1 MTTITRIVVLAMAYA
16 LASVAVC
23 QEPPCRAYRLAV
35 RAGVDPGVRQIDLD
49 RARKVSLSDLHA
61 LAAPDPSAVDEGR
74 RSPAEKQLYRV
85 RGTLVQ
91 QRTGDLRDYALV
103 LTDEKDLKLI
113 VEIPSPSCVPATSP
127 FFGRLSEAFRA
138 LDGRLHMDEQSLQV
152 GLAIPVE
159 ITGVGFFDLE
169 YLGSA
174 DLPSGMAPNL
184 FEINP
189 ILDIRFR

>member
-1 MTTITRIVVLAMAYA
+1 MTTITKTVVLAVAYA
-16 LASVAVC
+16 LASSAAG

-35 RAGVDPGVRQIDLD
+35 RAGIDPGVRQIDLG
-49 RARKVSLSDLHA
+49 RARKVSLSDLQA
-61 LAAPDPSAVDEGR
+61 LPTPDPSTVDEGR
-74 RSPAEKQLYRV
+74 RSPAEKQLYRI

-91 QRTGDLRDYALV
+91 QRTGDRRDYALV
-103 LTDEKDLKLI
+103 ITDEKDRKLV
-113 VEIPSPSCVPATSP
+113 VEIPAPPCVPAESP

-169 YLGSA
+169 YLGST

-184 FEINP
+184 FELNP
-189 ILDIRFR
+189 VLDVKFK

>member
-35 RAGVDPGVRQIDLD
+35 RAGVDPGVRQIDLG

-189 ILDIRFR
+189 ILDIKFR